1 MKILID
7 NGHGF
12 NTPGKCSPDKRLLE
26 WAYTREIA
34 IRIVDRLKEL
44 GYDAERVVTEDDDIS
59 LKERCRRINAW
70 CSKLGAKNC
79 LSVSVHCNAA
89 GGDGQWHNA
98 RGWQVYVSNN
108 ASSNSKKLAQLL
120 YAQAE
125 KYGLKGNRSVP
136 KEKYWV
142 ANLAMCRD
150 TNCPAVLTENMFQ
163 DNKEDVDFLLSEEG
177 KQMITYIHVNG
188 IIDYVKSL

>member
-1 MKILID
+1 MIKILVD

-89 GGDGQWHNA
+89 GGDGQWHTA

-120 YAQAE
+120 YA
-125 KYGLKGNRSVP
+125 
-136 KEKYWV
+136 
-142 ANLAMCRD
+142 
-150 TNCPAVLTENMFQ
+150 
-163 DNKEDVDFLLSEEG
+163 
-177 KQMITYIHVNG
+177 
-188 IIDYVKSL
+188 